1 MFLAK
6 GTSGDCLYSSGSHV
20 ELSLAMIAGCRRL
33 LFVGAVE
40 GMTKSVPVGEL
51 KCVVG
56 CEQERAGMKGFSC
69 GRLSSERGSG
79 VSSLRR
85 RGMADNGGMDGSLG
99 GGACGVSGGAV
110 LYGDG

>member
-40 GMTKSVPVGEL
+40 GMAKSVPVGGL

-69 GRLSSERGSG
+69 GRLSSERGPG

-85 RGMADNGGMDGSLG
+85 RGMADDGGMDGGLG

>member
-40 GMTKSVPVGEL
+40 GMAKSVPVGGL

-56 CEQERAGMKGFSC
+56 CEQERAGTKGFSF
-69 GRLSSERGSG
+69 E
-79 VSSLRR
+79 LRD
-85 RGMADNGGMDGSLG
+85 AISTSIDPH
-99 GGACGVSGGAV
+99 
-110 LYGDG
+110 